1 MGACDVECSKTNWP
15 LNRGLLLLNHQ
26 HLRKGVTKG
35 AANDVVVDRESGRG
49 DDDNNRCT
57 VMSDISIISEA
68 R

>member
-1 MGACDVECSKTNWP
+1 
-15 LNRGLLLLNHQ
+15 LNHQ

-49 DDDNNRCT
+49 DDDNNRRT